1 MVADWLKVKT
11 NVVFTSPDVD
21 FSNGKIIITL
31 DDIDELVR
39 LEDELREYLSKELKL
54 PKQKIFINWNDK
66 WRYL

>member
-54 PKQKIFINWNDK
+54 PKQKIFINWNDE